1 MMPSADDAVALED
14 EGLGDGY
21 TQGGHLAFVDTTQVR
36 ENMLHEL
43 DDDALAQTQALG
55 QTSTT
60 DTGGQ
65 LLLWKRRLAASPW
78 ARRTPLWVER
88 PIVAYLEG
96 SVVNGK
102 LDAVFRGGLDES
114 DPTKAFTIV
123 DWKTGHRPRNAAER
137 DRKLMQLEI
146 YRLLLSVIEDVELDS
161 IDACLYYLS
170 EETADSAEIPVGG
183 NTRKEIMDSVRL
195 GVPEASD
202 ND

>member
-1 MMPSADDAVALED
+1 VGVAVLVDGDIDA
-14 EGLGDGY
+14 
-21 TQGGHLAFVDTTQVR
+21 GHLSFLDPVQVR
-36 ENMLHEL
+36 DLTLPDVEAE
-43 DDDALAQTQALG
+43 AQALG
-55 QTSTT
+55 QASTT

-102 LDAVFRGGLDES
+102 LDAVFKGGLDES

-170 EETADSAEIPVGG
+170 EETADSAEIPVRG

-195 GVPEASD
+195 GVPETSD